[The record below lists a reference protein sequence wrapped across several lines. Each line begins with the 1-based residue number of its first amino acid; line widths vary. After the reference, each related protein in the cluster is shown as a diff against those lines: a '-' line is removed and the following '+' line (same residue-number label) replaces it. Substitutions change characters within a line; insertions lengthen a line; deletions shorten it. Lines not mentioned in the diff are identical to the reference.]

1 MYKGYKEISLFIFTL
16 FIITPPSFQIVIYK
30 NACRET
36 NFMMYGLEAKY
47 QSQETMIKG
56 GEAMGQGKVVKGE

>member
-1 MYKGYKEISLFIFTL
+1 
-16 FIITPPSFQIVIYK
+16 
-30 NACRET
+30 
-36 NFMMYGLEAKY
+36 MMYGLEAKY